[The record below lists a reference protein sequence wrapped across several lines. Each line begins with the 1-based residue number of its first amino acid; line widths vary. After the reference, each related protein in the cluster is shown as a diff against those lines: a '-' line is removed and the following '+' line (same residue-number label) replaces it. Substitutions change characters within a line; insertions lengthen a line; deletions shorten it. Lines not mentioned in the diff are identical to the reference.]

1 MRRREFISLVGG
13 AAATWT
19 AAWTLAAHAQQ
30 KTYLIGFMGNS
41 TAALEANLLNAFR
54 EGLREAGYEEGRN
67 ITIKYLWADG
77 QYDRFSTLVSE
88 LVAAKV
94 DVIVTA
100 GTPAALAVKQNPT
113 NIPLV
118 MVAVGDPV
126 GTGLVEN
133 LAHPGGKL
141 TGLSSIA
148 PDLEGKRLQLLR
160 EVVPG
165 LSHVVMLINSLN
177 PFHIASV
184 RQALAAAQTLGI
196 RLQQLDVHKSD
207 DIDGVLA
214 ALRKDRPDG
223 LFILADRVFL
233 HNRQRIADFAV
244 EQRLPSINA
253 YEELVEAGGLMSY
266 GPSYEDMHRR
276 AATYVDKILKGAKP
290 GNLPIEQPTKFTL
303 HHQSRDGEDTRR
315 DNTVTIARSCR
326 SFDRMRRREFVAG
339 LILAPLPHSI
349 AVFMTQRVPA
359 NASRACG
366 PRRRIEMY
374 AEHWRMIECMVFFN
388 C

>member
-19 AAWTLAAHAQQ
+19 FAARAQQ
-30 KTYLIGFMGNS
+30 KTPLIGYMGNS

-54 EGLREAGYEEGRN
+54 EGLRDAGYEEGRN
-67 ITIKYLWADG
+67 VTIKYLWADG

-100 GTPAALAVKQNPT
+100 GTPAVLAVKQDPT
-113 NIPLV
+113 TIPLV

-160 EVVPG
+160 EATPG
-165 LSHVVMLINSLN
+165 LSHVAMVFNSLN
-177 PFHIASV
+177 PFHVGSV

-196 RLQQLDVHKSD
+196 RLQQLDVQKSED
-207 DIDGVLA
+207 LDGVFA
-214 ALRKDRPDG
+214 GLRKDR
-223 LFILADRVFL
+223 LRMACSFL
-233 HNRQRIADFAV
+233 RTGFFSTTASASWTS
-244 EQRLPSINA
+244 PSN
-253 YEELVEAGGLMSY
+253 
-266 GPSYEDMHRR
+266 
-276 AATYVDKILKGAKP
+276 K
-290 GNLPIEQPTKFTL
+290 
-303 HHQSRDGEDTRR
+303 
-315 DNTVTIARSCR
+315 SCR
-326 SFDRMRRREFVAG
+326 
-339 LILAPLPHSI
+339 
-349 AVFMTQRVPA
+349 
-359 NASRACG
+359 ASTHTR
-366 PRRRIEMY
+366 
-374 AEHWRMIECMVFFN
+374 N
-388 C
+388 S

>member
-1 MRRREFISLVGG
+1 MERPPPGPPLGRSPRTRSRKHTSSASWVTPRRRWKPIS
-13 AAATWT
+13 
-19 AAWTLAAHAQQ
+19 
-30 KTYLIGFMGNS
+30 
-41 TAALEANLLNAFR
+41 LNAFR

-77 QYDRFSTLVSE
+77 QYDRFPTLVSE

-160 EVVPG
+160 EVAPG

-233 HNRQRIADFAV
+233 HNRQRIADFASNNGC
-244 EQRLPSINA
+244 RASMPTRSSSKP
-253 YEELVEAGGLMSY
+253 EA
-266 GPSYEDMHRR
+266 
-276 AATYVDKILKGAKP
+276 
-290 GNLPIEQPTKFTL
+290 
-303 HHQSRDGEDTRR
+303 
-315 DNTVTIARSCR
+315 
-326 SFDRMRRREFVAG
+326 
-339 LILAPLPHSI
+339 
-349 AVFMTQRVPA
+349 
-359 NASRACG
+359 
-366 PRRRIEMY
+366 
-374 AEHWRMIECMVFFN
+374 
-388 C
+388 